1 MQKLKSLRRL
11 SVKDDSDRF
20 QFFYLTSGLN
30 TVNAGMLMCVACGN
44 GSFEYRI
51 EPSKTRR
58 RRLC

>member
-1 MQKLKSLRRL
+1 MNICNEEEK
-11 SVKDDSDRF
+11 F
-20 QFFYLTSGLN
+20 QFFSLTSGLN

>member
-1 MQKLKSLRRL
+1 MLRPFG
-11 SVKDDSDRF
+11 KF
-20 QFFYLTSGLN
+20 QFFSLTRGLN
-30 TVNAGMLMCVACGN
+30 TGNAGMLMCVACGN